1 ILPFEPFPLLPSLA
15 VAAVGY
21 IAAGFGPKSE
31 QVLSRY
37 DELRARFEFHTLQ
50 TDYIANTPRLH
61 RALDQLDLVAS
72 AAAIALAR
80 TLSPAHRGSGVF
92 RYGEALHAMYSG
104 NAELYLKEHA
114 LAPES
119 PMAGHEP
126 QV

>member
-1 ILPFEPFPLLPSLA
+1 TGDVRRGLHLVERAVVIAESILPFEPFPLLPSLA

-92 RYGEALHAMYSG
+92 RYGEA
-104 NAELYLKEHA
+104 
-114 LAPES
+114 
-119 PMAGHEP
+119 
-126 QV
+126 